1 MRDNEK
7 QGGHSDSSL
16 FGQEQTKLNQFERS
30 NYGNMDDRSNVYHE
44 EHAGSHAA
52 HGGQRVRSR
61 SADPGQSS
69 YGGFSHQDPRRQ
81 RQELRDYTMP
91 KGYTRSDERIRDDI
105 CERLAY
111 SGLDVSNVE
120 VNVDQGTVTLE
131 GTVAHRSSKHT
142 IEDYVDDCMGVQD
155 IENRIRVQRAN
166 ERPAQ

>member
-1 MRDNEK
+1 MHDNRN
-7 QGGHSDSSL
+7 H
-16 FGQEQTKLNQFERS
+16 GQQRYERHA
-30 NYGNMDDRSNVYHE
+30 GRHDAGRSGAE
-44 EHAGSHAA
+44 EGSHAA
-52 HGGQRVRSR
+52 RGDERIRSR

-81 RQELRDYTMP
+81 RHELRDYTLP
-91 KGYTRSDERIRDDI
+91 KGYTRSDERLREDI

-111 SGLDVSNVE
+111 SGLDVSDVE
-120 VNVDQGTVTLE
+120 VKVDQGAVTLE

-155 IENRIRVQRAN
+155 IDNRIRVQRAS